1 MPTVVNPTAK
11 TVLTSEF
18 WTSLGVKFSEASR
31 ADIGNNISNHYEDF
45 VLFTKITYGELP
57 FMDDLADCTN
67 SEIVSMVYTMIG
79 NAFIGVYDAFMKQY
93 DPLENYFTDREFSES
108 GEGSTIKTGDV
119 ETKPTGSITV
129 LSNGSRDVDSE
140 NNFSVNQG
148 TTYDDASTDPEGTEF
163 VNISKHVNDTHTSEN
178 FRNYGTTTSYQNY
191 TNRVSYEDVTDT
203 AETSKNGE
211 EHRSGSSGIF
221 SKQDLIQREINLRL
235 KAKVMPILVRMVV
248 DVLNKGVW

>member
-1 MPTVVNPTAK
+1 MPTAVNPTAK

-18 WTSLGVKFSEASR
+18 WVSLGVKFSEASR
-31 ADIGNNISNHYEDF
+31 ADIGNNISNHNEDF

-93 DPLENYFTDREFSES
+93 NPLENYFTDRDFSES
-108 GEGSTIKTGDV
+108 GEGSNVKTGDV
-119 ETKPTGSITV
+119 ETKPTGSITA
-129 LSNGSRDVDSE
+129 LANGSKETTIEDA
-140 NNFSVNQG
+140 NSVEQG

-163 VNISKHVNDTHTSEN
+163 VNISKNVRGGKTTEF
-178 FRNYGTTTSYQNY
+178 FRGYGTTTSYQNY
-191 TNRVSYEDVTDT
+191 TNKVTYEDVTDT
-203 AETSKNGE
+203 AETSKTGE

-221 SKQDLIQREINLRL
+221 SKQDLIQREVNLRL